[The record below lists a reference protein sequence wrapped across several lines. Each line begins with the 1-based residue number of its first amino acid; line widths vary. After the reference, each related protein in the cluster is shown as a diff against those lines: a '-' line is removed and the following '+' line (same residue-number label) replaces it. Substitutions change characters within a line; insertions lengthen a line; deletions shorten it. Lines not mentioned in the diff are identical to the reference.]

1 MEFSINCGGLTDE
14 RRASAGASAGASGSA
29 SANAGV
35 PAGASFGGVVM
46 TNSAGITTTTNA
58 TATHLT
64 TNHGSKD
71 SRGKQPMAG
80 VGASLANVLTD
91 PSPPPPPPHNY
102 PYDIKKIRVCVVAE
116 SSDVAS
122 SIPG

>member
-14 RRASAGASAGASGSA
+14 RRASAGANAA
-29 SANAGV
+29 SAASTSGTASAGV
-35 PAGASFGGVVM
+35 PAGAAFGSVM
-46 TNSAGITTTTNA
+46 TSSAGNTTTTN
-58 TATHLT
+58 TTSSLLT

-91 PSPPPPPPHNY
+91 PSPPPPHNY